1 MVDIT
6 RCERC
11 GKVIP
16 ATDQG
21 CPFCDVPD
29 QGLREAPYLPLAIR
43 LLLSLFLANVSVTMV
58 LAVATLLNNFGGT
71 LGDSLIT
78 LAATLRFLFSAV
90 TLAALLMK
98 EPWGRT
104 VPLLFVGYE
113 ALTGIAVAAG
123 LVPAE
128 RWAGGML
135 APLWNVLFLFLFLRE
150 DVQSRFD
157 PSILDRRAVES
168 LLSQVERPERPT
180 PRRPGR

>member
-16 ATDQG
+16 ATGQG

-29 QGLREAPYLPLAIR
+29 QGLREEPYLPLAIR
-43 LLLSLFLANVSVTMV
+43 LLLLLFVVNAAVTMV

-71 LGDSLIT
+71 LADSLIT
-78 LAATLRFLFSAV
+78 LAAAIRFLTSAV
-90 TLAALLMK
+90 AVLAIVMR

-104 VPLLFVGYE
+104 LPLVFLAYE
-113 ALTGIAVAAG
+113 ALTGIAVATG
-123 LVPAE
+123 VLPAD

-150 DVQSRFD
+150 DVQVRFD
-157 PSILDRRAVES
+157 PAILDRRAVES
-168 LLSQVERPERPT
+168 LLSQVERPERPA
-180 PRRPGR
+180 PRRPR